1 MNKEE
6 LLQTLG
12 EKIKSKEVTIEE
24 VKKVIESTKE
34 QSGSLVSKILYSAG
48 GLIAVVGVW
57 VLMLQVWDDLGTVLK
72 IGITSGFVI
81 VSYIIAFL
89 SARKWDHDI
98 LSQVLFTISAL
109 VYPVAAFTL
118 IQEISIRISDGAI
131 ESLIISFLGI
141 VLYGYALYATK
152 KPLLHLVLVSLVS
165 WFYYA
170 LVAKLV
176 KGSGL
181 DFGTIADI
189 TTYAS
194 MVLGIGVFSY
204 ANLIQGEAKNKS
216 IVSLFTFASFATV
229 LISGLILDGVWNLL
243 YAFMLVGAVSLA
255 VKIKKTSA
263 LVVTSIAIIAYLLK
277 ITSIYF
283 ADSLGWA
290 IILILAGFIIIG
302 VGYFTYR
309 IHKKYIHA

>member
-6 LLQTLG
+6 LLHTLG
-12 EKIKSKEVTIEE
+12 EKIKSKEITAEE

-57 VLMLQVWDDLGTVLK
+57 VLMLQMWNDLGTILK
-72 IGITSGFVI
+72 IGVTSGFVI
-81 VSYIIAFL
+81 ASYIFAFL
-89 SARKWDHDI
+89 SARKWDHDV
-98 LSQVLFTISAL
+98 LSQVLFTISAI
-109 VYPVAAFTL
+109 VYPFAAFTL
-118 IQEISIRISDGAI
+118 VQEFSIVFSDGAV
-131 ESLIISFLGI
+131 ESLVISLLGV
-141 VLYGYALYATK
+141 VLYGYALFITK
-152 KPLLHLVLVSLVS
+152 KPLLHLVIIALIS

-170 LVAKLV
+170 LVAKLL
-176 KGSGL
+176 KGSGF
-181 DFGTIADI
+181 DFSTITDI
-189 TTYAS
+189 TTYATI
-194 MVLGIGVFSY
+194 VLGVAVFSY
-204 ANLIQGEAKNKS
+204 ANLISREVKNRS
-216 IVSLFTFASFATV
+216 IVSLFTFVSFAMV
-229 LISGLILDGVWNLL
+229 LISGLILNGIWNLL
-243 YAFMLVGAVSLA
+243 YAFVLIGAVSLA

-263 LVVTSIAIIAYLLK
+263 LVVTSVAIIAYLLK
-277 ITSIYF
+277 ISSKYF

>member
-1 MNKEE
+1 
-6 LLQTLG
+6 
-12 EKIKSKEVTIEE
+12 
-24 VKKVIESTKE
+24 
-34 QSGSLVSKILYSAG
+34 
-48 GLIAVVGVW
+48 
-57 VLMLQVWDDLGTVLK
+57 
-72 IGITSGFVI
+72 
-81 VSYIIAFL
+81 
-89 SARKWDHDI
+89 
-98 LSQVLFTISAL
+98 
-109 VYPVAAFTL
+109 
-118 IQEISIRISDGAI
+118 
-131 ESLIISFLGI
+131 
-141 VLYGYALYATK
+141 
-152 KPLLHLVLVSLVS
+152 
-165 WFYYA
+165 
-170 LVAKLV
+170 
-176 KGSGL
+176 
-181 DFGTIADI
+181 
-189 TTYAS
+189 

-204 ANLIQGEAKNKS
+204 ANLISREVKNKS
-216 IVSLFTFASFATV
+216 VVSLFTFASFATV